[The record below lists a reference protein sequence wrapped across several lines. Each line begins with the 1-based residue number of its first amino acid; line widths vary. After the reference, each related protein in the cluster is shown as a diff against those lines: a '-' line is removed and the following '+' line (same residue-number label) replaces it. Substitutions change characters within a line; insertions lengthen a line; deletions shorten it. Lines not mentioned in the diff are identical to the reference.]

1 MNQPVP
7 PHRDSA
13 LRYTAMLAHDLL
25 QGRRPAAA
33 ATVHA
38 PFPTQIAA
46 DEQLWSIG
54 PFQLFDL
61 RAPGDGTYVE
71 DRSWLFATGALGL
84 ALSAGVLA
92 ARKVGNDRRR
102 REAEEALVPRWMEI
116 AAGDLYTGTHGF
128 YMHSPNGL
136 WSWSWPHIQSADVM
150 GPGWLRFTGEGRGG
164 QVSWSIVSDWA
175 ELLFLAWAM
184 ARHPR
189 HPQLMTGSWW
199 PGVWPGGP
207 TAPWNVLPEG

>member
-13 LRYTAMLAHDLL
+13 LRYTATLAHDLL
-25 QGRRPAAA
+25 QGRRPTSA

-38 PFPTQIAA
+38 PFPTQFAA

-54 PFQLFDL
+54 PFRLFDL

-71 DRSWLFATGALGL
+71 DRSWFFATGALGL

-92 ARKVGNDRRR
+92 GRKMGNDRRR
-102 REAEEALVPRWMEI
+102 RQAEEALVPRWIEI

-136 WSWSWPHIQSADVM
+136 WSWSWLDIQSADVM

-164 QVSWSIVSDWA
+164 QVNWSLVSDWA

-184 ARHPR
+184 ARHPG
-189 HPQLMTGSWW
+189 HPQLVTGHWW
-199 PGVWPGGP
+199 PGVWPSGP
-207 TAPWNVLPEG
+207 TAGSNALPGS